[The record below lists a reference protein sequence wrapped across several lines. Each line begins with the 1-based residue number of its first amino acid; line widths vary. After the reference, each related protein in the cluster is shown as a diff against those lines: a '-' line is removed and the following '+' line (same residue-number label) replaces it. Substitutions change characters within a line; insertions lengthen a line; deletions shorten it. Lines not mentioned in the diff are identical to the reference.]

1 MRLLDTHKLDAQ
13 RKAGSSAAGASG
25 EVTHAGSEGPSLGS
39 NGTIYFDGSCGLC
52 TASVRRFQRI
62 VIPRGFAFVPL
73 QDPGVAE
80 LLGLSPG
87 EIPDEIK
94 LRTRDRDI
102 LSGADALVYVAGK
115 IWWAWPVWAISF
127 LPGAMWVMRGLYRR
141 LASNRRR
148 ISGACRL

>member
-1 MRLLDTHKLDAQ
+1 MRLLDTDKLAAQ
-13 RKAGSSAAGASG
+13 RKARSSTAGA
-25 EVTHAGSEGPSLGS
+25 VAQPGSEGLSFGS

-62 VIPRGFAFVPL
+62 VTPRGFGFAPL

-80 LLGLSPG
+80 RLGLSPG

-94 LRTRDRDI
+94 LRTRGGHI
-102 LSGADALVYVAGK
+102 LSGADALIYVAGK

-127 LPGAMWVMRGLYRR
+127 LPGATWVMRGVYRR
-141 LASNRRR
+141 LASNRHR